1 MKNNQK
7 INFAFFGTPDVA
19 SETLEILKQNGYIPS
34 LIVTSP
40 DAKRGRGLQNQT
52 TPGPN
57 FSKKK
62 KKFCF

>member
-40 DAKRGRGLQNQT
+40 DAKRGRRVL
-52 TPGPN
+52 
-57 FSKKK
+57 K
-62 KKFCF
+62 